1 MAVCET
7 QTAYIRE
14 FINLYLDGVNYDGN
28 LFLVSIFSFYIFY
41 YYSLCVVFLFW
52 GGVLQLILLEVG
64 LAQNRKLPVGLDIL
78 RSEGQHALL
87 LTYYTGVAPNRK

>member
-1 MAVCET
+1 MCCFFV
-7 QTAYIRE
+7 
-14 FINLYLDGVNYDGN
+14 L
-28 LFLVSIFSFYIFY
+28 
-41 YYSLCVVFLFW
+41 